1 MTQNNIYSFK
11 VKARNSVGFSLL
23 SEEISIRAAEVPL
36 GPINLVNVP
45 LITSAYQ
52 IGVDWDAPT
61 YDGGSPVI
69 DYRIYYKENTSSD
82 WIVFSDTV
90 TDTSATV
97 TGLTP
102 GVSYDFQVD
111 ARSLV
116 GYGPVSSTITE
127 LAAQIPDEPTG
138 LSNVAEVTLADR
150 AGLTWTA
157 PVFDGGSPVIDYRV
171 WYDNASAGA
180 SFVELV
186 SGLQS
191 TSYTAT
197 GLTQGQTYRFKV
209 ESRNAYGYSATFSQ
223 EI

>member
-1 MTQNNIYSFK
+1 
-11 VKARNSVGFSLL
+11 
-23 SEEISIRAAEVPL
+23 
-36 GPINLVNVP
+36 
-45 LITSAYQ
+45 
-52 IGVDWDAPT
+52 
-61 YDGGSPVI
+61 
-69 DYRIYYKENTSSD
+69 
-82 WIVFSDTV
+82 
-90 TDTSATV
+90 V

-171 WYDNASAGA
+171 WFDNASAGA

-191 TSYTAT
+191 TSFTAT
-197 GLTQGQTYRFKV
+197 GLTQGQTYQFKV
-209 ESRNAYGYSATFSQ
+209 ESRNIYGYSASYSNVVT
-223 EI
+223 ILVA